1 MNSNGTVKIYNRH
14 KEKKMLEV
22 YNFHRRHS
30 ICHSVFEE
38 QALTYSWGDDGVLAI
53 QFLLLNSCVCV
64 CLILSSSW
72 QLQNCLLCA
81 PGDVYQCLSG
91 LSFLDKAAEP
101 ALQLKVSTV
110 KYICMLLLI
119 LVGRSLSYLFLLGMN
134 YINTFGKFLSS

>member
-64 CLILSSSW
+64 CVCVCVFDS
-72 QLQNCLLCA
+72 
-81 PGDVYQCLSG
+81 V
-91 LSFLDKAAEP
+91 
-101 ALQLKVSTV
+101 
-110 KYICMLLLI
+110 
-119 LVGRSLSYLFLLGMN
+119 FLLTTSELFIMCPWWCVPVLVRAQFSRQGSWASTTAESKHCQIHL
-134 YINTFGKFLSS
+134 YVAADSCRKKPELPLSLGYELY